1 MIEFYGE
8 VSAPTQ
14 RLAERLRRRY
24 FARWLLVLAAL
35 AAAVTVGTAFGGG
48 WGWVAPLVC
57 TALLGGVSAWLF
69 FKAPRLRGAWLLRVR
84 IEGESLVFTQY
95 LGEKTRERTFRIA
108 EAKRVYK
115 GEYCYFIV
123 FGDIANAVVCER
135 RLLKKGTFA
144 QLESLFAG
152 KVRPL

>member
-57 TALLGGVSAWLF
+57 TALLCAVAAWLF

-108 EAKRVYK
+108 EA
-115 GEYCYFIV
+115 
-123 FGDIANAVVCER
+123 
-135 RLLKKGTFA
+135 
-144 QLESLFAG
+144 
-152 KVRPL
+152 